1 MKRFQYG
8 WILPASACAV
18 LLLAA
23 AGCEYD
29 SPVPMWYQDH
39 AAKLGPS
46 VTGLE
51 PARATAGVNTVTI
64 RGDRFSP
71 VPDSNRVYFNGAK
84 TEIISATA
92 TSLLIRR
99 PAVSGTLNLKV
110 VTLGA
115 LEVGSFEGYPVDVVA
130 EPYGGFI
137 DGAANN
143 AILVDA
149 AENIYIFRTG
159 LMKAFKVASDGTQS
173 VFMESTLR
181 GVTDV
186 IPAADQS
193 LVLLSNNAKIS
204 KVNPVDGVETEW
216 VAKAP
221 KRFTVGDADANGNI
235 YMAAKNTDLY
245 VSYPD
250 GTFSAALGVY
260 ATHDVKKIRVNGN
273 YVYVVAEH
281 ATVEPKAA
289 VYRHAILDAAGTLG
303 PRETVLDR
311 AASGVFSAAAF
322 KDVMFSASGDM
333 YVATDAADPILLMK
347 ADGTLDTWY
356 KGIIKGS
363 AERLV
368 RGNSRYAY
376 MLQLVGTKGDLI
388 RIDMGPDFG
397 PAPPPVGMF
406 R

>member
-1 MKRFQYG
+1 MKHFKTG

-18 LLLAA
+18 LLMAA

-29 SPVPMWYQDH
+29 SPVPMYYQDQS
-39 AAKLGPS
+39 ARTGPS

-51 PARATAGVNTVTI
+51 PGQATAGVNTITI
-64 RGDRFSP
+64 RGERFSS
-71 VPDSNRVYFNGAK
+71 VPDSNRVYFSGAK
-84 TEIISATA
+84 AEIISATP

-99 PAVSGTLNLKV
+99 PTVSGTLNLKV
-110 VTLGA
+110 VNLGA
-115 LEVGSFEGYPVDVVA
+115 LDVGTFTGYRVDAVS

-137 DGAANN
+137 DGAVNN

-149 AENIYIFRTG
+149 AENVYVFRTG

-173 VFMESTLR
+173 VFMAATLR

-186 IPAADQS
+186 IMAADGQ
-193 LVLLSNNAKIS
+193 LVLLSNNVKIS
-204 KVNPVDGVETEW
+204 KVNPADGVETEW

-221 KRFTVGDADANGNI
+221 KRFTVGDADVNGNI

-250 GTFSAALGVY
+250 GTFSTALGAY
-260 ATHDVKKIRVNGN
+260 ATHDVKKIRVHGN

-289 VYRHAILDAAGTLG
+289 VYRHAILDASGTLG

-311 AASGVFSAAAF
+311 AASGSFSAAAF

-333 YVATDAADPILLMK
+333 FVATDAASPILLMK

-356 KGIIKGS
+356 KGIVKGS
-363 AERLV
+363 AERLAA
-368 RGNSRYAY
+368 GNGRYAY

-397 PAPPPVGMF
+397 PAIPPVGMY
-406 R
+406 

>member
-8 WILPASACAV
+8 RILRASACAV

-29 SPVPMWYQDH
+29 SPVPMYYQDH
-39 AAKLGPS
+39 ASRTGPS

-51 PARATAGVNTVTI
+51 PGRATAGVNAITI
-64 RGDRFSP
+64 RGERFSS

-84 TEIISATA
+84 AEIISATA

-99 PAVSGTLNLKV
+99 PTVSGTLNLKV
-110 VTLGA
+110 VHLGA
-115 LEVGSFEGYPVDVVA
+115 VEVGHFEGYPVDVVA

-137 DGAANN
+137 DGTVNN

-173 VFMESTLR
+173 VFMASTLR

-186 IPAADQS
+186 IPAADGN

-204 KVNPVDGVETEW
+204 KVNPADGIETDW
-216 VAKAP
+216 VTKAP
-221 KRFTVGDADANGNI
+221 KRFTVGAVDANGNI

-250 GTFSAALGVY
+250 GTFSTALGVY
-260 ATHDVKKIRVNGN
+260 ATHDVKKIRVHGN
-273 YVYVVAEH
+273 FVYVVAEH
-281 ATVEPKAA
+281 ATVEPKGA

-311 AASGVFSAAAF
+311 AASGVFSTAVF

-333 YVATDAADPILLMK
+333 FVATDAADPILQVK

-356 KGIIKGS
+356 KGIVKGS
-363 AERLV
+363 AERLAA
-368 RGNSRYAY
+368 GNGRYAY
-376 MLQLVGTKGDLI
+376 MLQLDGTRGDLI

-397 PAPPPVGMF
+397 PSPPPVGMF
-406 R
+406 

>member
-1 MKRFQYG
+1 MKRFQHG
-8 WILPASACAV
+8 RILRASACAA

-39 AAKLGPS
+39 AADTGPA

-51 PARATAGVNTVTI
+51 PARAAAGVNTVTI
-64 RGDRFSP
+64 RGERFSP
-71 VPDSNRVYFNGAK
+71 VPDSNRVYFSGAK
-84 TEIISATA
+84 AEIISATA

-99 PAVSGTLNLKV
+99 PTVSGTLNLKV
-110 VTLGA
+110 VHLGA
-115 LEVGSFEGYPVDVVA
+115 LEVGTFDGYPVDAVS
-130 EPYGGFI
+130 ESYGGFI

-159 LMKAFKVASDGTQS
+159 LMKAFKVAPDGTQS
-173 VFMESTLR
+173 LFMAATAR
-181 GVTDV
+181 GVTDA
-186 IPAADQS
+186 IPAADGQF
-193 LVLLSNNAKIS
+193 VLLSNNAKIS
-204 KVNPVDGVETEW
+204 KVNPADGVETEW

-221 KRFTVGDADANGNI
+221 KRFTVGDVDANGNI

-245 VSYPD
+245 VSHPD
-250 GTFSAALGVY
+250 GSFSAALGAY
-260 ATHDVKKIRVNGN
+260 ATHDVKKVRVRGN
-273 YVYVVAEH
+273 HVYVVAEH
-281 ATVEPKAA
+281 ATAEPKMA

-303 PRETVLDR
+303 PQEVVLDR
-311 AASGVFSAAAF
+311 AASGAFSAAVF

-333 YVATDAADPILLMK
+333 FVATDAANPILQVK

-356 KGIIKGS
+356 KGIVKGS
-363 AERLV
+363 AERLAA
-368 RGNSRYAY
+368 GNGRYAY
-376 MLQLVGTKGDLI
+376 MLQLDGTRGDLI

-397 PAPPPVGMF
+397 PALPPVGMF
-406 R
+406 

>member
-1 MKRFQYG
+1 MKRFKYG

-29 SPVPMWYQDH
+29 SPVPMFYQDH
-39 AAKLGPS
+39 SARTGPS

-51 PARATAGVNTVTI
+51 PARAAAGVNTVTI
-64 RGDRFSP
+64 RGERFSP
-71 VPDSNRVYFNGAK
+71 AADSNRVYFNGAK

-92 TSLLIRR
+92 TSLLVRR
-99 PAVSGTLNLKV
+99 PTVSGTLNLKV
-110 VTLGA
+110 VNLGA
-115 LEVGSFEGYPVDVVA
+115 LEVGSFEGYPVDAVDA
-130 EPYGGFI
+130 SYGGFI
-137 DGAANN
+137 DGAVNN

-149 AENIYIFRTG
+149 AENVYVFRTG

-173 VFMESTLR
+173 VFMEATIR

-186 IPAADQS
+186 IPAADGT

-204 KVNPVDGVETEW
+204 KVNPADGIETEW

-221 KRFTVGDADANGNI
+221 KRFTVGAADANGNI

-245 VSYPD
+245 MSYPD

-260 ATHDVKKIRVNGN
+260 ATHDVKKIRVHGN
-273 YVYVVAEH
+273 YVYIIAEH

-289 VYRHAILDAAGTLG
+289 VYRHAILDASGTLG

-311 AASGVFSAAAF
+311 AASGAFSAAAF

-333 YVATDAADPILLMK
+333 YVATDAASPILQMK

-363 AERLV
+363 AERLAA
-368 RGNSRYAY
+368 GNGRYAY
-376 MLQLVGTKGDLI
+376 MLQLDGAKGDLI
-388 RIDMGPDFG
+388 RIDMGEGF
-397 PAPPPVGMF
+397 
-406 R
+406 

>member
-1 MKRFQYG
+1 MKRFRTD
-8 WILPASACAV
+8 WILPAAACAI

-23 AGCEYD
+23 AGCDYD

-39 AAKLGPS
+39 AADTGPT

-51 PARATAGVNTVTI
+51 PARAAAGVNTVTI
-64 RGDRFSP
+64 RGERFSP
-71 VPDSNRVYFNGAK
+71 VPDSNRVYFSGAK
-84 TEIISATA
+84 AEIISATA

-99 PAVSGTLNLKV
+99 PTVSGALNLKV
-110 VTLGA
+110 VNLGA
-115 LEVGSFEGYPVDVVA
+115 LEVGTFDGYPVDVVS

-137 DGAANN
+137 DGTANN
-143 AILVDA
+143 AIMVDA
-149 AENIYIFRTG
+149 AENVYVFRTG
-159 LMKAFKVASDGTQS
+159 LMKAFKVAPDGSQS
-173 VFMESTLR
+173 VFMAATAR

-186 IPAADQS
+186 IPAADGQ

-204 KVNPVDGVETEW
+204 KVNPADGVETEW

-221 KRFTVGDADANGNI
+221 KRFTVGDVDANGNI

-260 ATHDVKKIRVNGN
+260 ATHDVKKIRVHGN

-311 AASGVFSAAAF
+311 AATGAFSAAIF

-333 YVATDAADPILLMK
+333 FVATDAANPILQVK

-356 KGIIKGS
+356 KGIVKGS
-363 AERLV
+363 AERLAA
-368 RGNSRYAY
+368 GNGTYAY
-376 MLQLVGTKGDLI
+376 MLQLDGTRGDLI

-397 PAPPPVGMF
+397 PSAPPVGMF
-406 R
+406 